1 MSINTRTAEQ
11 HTQRILRE
19 HNAWRGAKRH
29 ADCHELAGL
38 RDALNR

>member
-1 MSINTRTAEQ
+1 MSINTRAIVLN
-11 HTQRILRE
+11 TQKILHE